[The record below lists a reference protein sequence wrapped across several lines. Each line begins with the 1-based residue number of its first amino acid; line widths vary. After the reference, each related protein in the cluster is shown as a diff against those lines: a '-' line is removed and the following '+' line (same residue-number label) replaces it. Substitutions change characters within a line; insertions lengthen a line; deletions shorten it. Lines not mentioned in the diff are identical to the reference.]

1 MDPVTKELDV
11 PWNQAHFAAWCI
23 VSSPLTLGLN
33 LLSPELE
40 KIIPFI
46 TNKVSREMYGTSCVR
61 HTIPS
66 STSGGHRGQS
76 KLGRPPRVSC
86 GVL

>member
-1 MDPVTKELDV
+1 MLEVGQIMDPITKELDV

-33 LLSPELE
+33 LLSPELQ

-46 TNKVSREMYGTSCVR
+46 TNKVSW
-61 HTIPS
+61 
-66 STSGGHRGQS
+66 
-76 KLGRPPRVSC
+76 RPV
-86 GVL
+86 GVEWVGEG